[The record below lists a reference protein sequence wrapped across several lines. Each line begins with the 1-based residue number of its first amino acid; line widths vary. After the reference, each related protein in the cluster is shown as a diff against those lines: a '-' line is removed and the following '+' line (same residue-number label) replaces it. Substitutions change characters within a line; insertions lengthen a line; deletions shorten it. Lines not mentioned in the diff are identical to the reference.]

1 LNTADLGSFVMERSA
16 YAEMAAIDEG
26 HWWYR
31 ARRTVVGA
39 VITRFVTLPDR
50 AKIVEIGCGTGSN
63 LPVLTRFGDVTA
75 IEPDAIARKFAATR
89 SDAVVVEGRLPNQ
102 LPIDDA
108 SQDLAVMLDVLE
120 HVDDDVGAL
129 KAVAAKLAPNARFLL
144 TVPAVPSLWSPHDE
158 EHHHKRRYTKAN
170 LTEVIEKAGLQVE
183 MISYFNT
190 LLFPLIATV
199 RWSKNLLGSKAV
211 DTGMPAQWLNALLEG
226 IFGLERAMVGRW
238 PMPIGVSLIV
248 IVKAR

>member
-1 LNTADLGSFVMERSA
+1 MERSA

-31 ARRTVVGA
+31 ARRIIVGA
-39 VITRFVTLPDR
+39 VIARYVMLPD
-50 AKIVEIGCGTGSN
+50 AANIVEIGCGTGSN
-63 LPVLTRFGDVTA
+63 LPVLAQFGTVTA
-75 IEPDAIARKFAATR
+75 IEPDAIARTYAATR
-89 SDAVVVEGRLPNQ
+89 SNAMVLEGRLPND
-102 LPIDDA
+102 LPIADA

-129 KAVAAKLAPNARFLL
+129 KAVAAKLKSGGRYLL

-158 EHHHKRRYTKAN
+158 EHHHKRRYTKAS
-170 LTEVIEKAGLQVE
+170 LIAAIAAAGLKVE

-190 LLFPLIATV
+190 LLFPLIAGV
-199 RWSKNLLGSKAV
+199 RWGKNLLGIKAV
-211 DTGMPAQWLNALLEG
+211 DTGMPAAWLNG
-226 IFGLERAMVGRW
+226 VLERIFACESALVGRW

-248 IVKAR
+248 IVKAI